1 MRKFQI
7 ERDYYEEDVV
17 LYRRKNIEIQPGLTV
32 LVGCNGSGKTTLLHQ
47 LRHELKNND
56 ITYIDFDNLTNG
68 GSYARSEA
76 GFVGDISFLATS
88 VCSSEGENIIMNIGK
103 VAASIGSTIRENRDS
118 KELWILLDAI
128 DSGLSVDNV
137 IEIKNLFN
145 LIIEDAGKNNT
156 NVYIVISANE
166 YELARGEQ
174 CFDVYNGKYITFED
188 YEAYRKFIIKSRK
201 TKDKR
206 YGTTE

>member
-7 ERDYYEEDVV
+7 ERDYYGEDVV

-32 LVGCNGSGKTTLLHQ
+32 LVGCNGSGKSTLLHQ
-47 LRHELKNND
+47 LKYELRNND

-68 GSYARSEA
+68 GSYARSKA

-137 IEIKNLFN
+137 IEIKNLFD